1 MEGAEAGSGR
11 DHSGGRGGGH
21 ERAASSLRNRRGE
34 HGVPCAS
41 YVKRATGTAANGRAV
56 LAGPAPWYANKAA
69 PRPMEGAGGGR
80 GTRGH
85 VFHYVTAA
93 RQRRWRRR
101 AARLSTRC
109 SRRLRPR
116 AGSADGAR
124 TRRRTGEDADRPGE
138 CAAGSTGAGLGRPLR
153 PGARLAGYV
162 TAPAGAGL
170 GRAGLGSGSGHG
182 GRSSGPP
189 RRRPS
194 FLGPSTPSRLET
206 GLGLG
211 AILPISQ
218 IKKLRFPG
226 VPRAQRAAE

>member
-11 DHSGGRGGGH
+11 DHSGGRAGGH

-41 YVKRATGTAANGRAV
+41 YVKRVTGTAANGRAA

-93 RQRRWRRR
+93 RQRRRRRR

-124 TRRRTGEDADRPGE
+124 PERGCAGGQARTRTGQV
-138 CAAGSTGAGLGRPLR
+138 S
-153 PGARLAGYV
+153 ARRG
-162 TAPAGAGL
+162 APAPGWDAHC
-170 GRAGLGSGSGHG
+170 RPAPGS
-182 GRSSGPP
+182 PV
-189 RRRPS
+189 
-194 FLGPSTPSRLET
+194 T
-206 GLGLG
+206 
-211 AILPISQ
+211 
-218 IKKLRFPG
+218 
-226 VPRAQRAAE
+226 

>member
-41 YVKRATGTAANGRAV
+41 YVKRATGTAANGCAG

-80 GTRGH
+80 GARGH

-93 RQRRWRRR
+93 RRPRRR
-101 AARLSTRC
+101 RRVARLSTRC

-116 AGSADGAR
+116 AGSVAGAR
-124 TRRRTGEDADRPGE
+124 TGGRTGEDADRPGE
-138 CAAGSTGAGLGRPLR
+138 CTAGSSGAGLDSDCRPAPCARRPARGLRNRPGGRGPRAGGPGLRRAGSGPRRPILR
-153 PGARLAGYV
+153 PAE
-162 TAPAGAGL
+162 APTEFAGL
-170 GRAGLGSGSGHG
+170 FH
-182 GRSSGPP
+182 
-189 RRRPS
+189 S
-194 FLGPSTPSRLET
+194 FS
-206 GLGLG
+206 
-211 AILPISQ
+211 A
-218 IKKLRFPG
+218 
-226 VPRAQRAAE
+226 